1 MPPAPFGNHQVQ
13 GSAEVKTGP
22 CLKQKRGIAVRQ
34 APSGLKDLFYYYD
47 KRLLD
52 DLLRDLLANDDGY
65 DSYGYLRYHIY
76 TASIVWVG
84 NEQGPCPPKRTQ
96 ALFHKSVHL
105 VLSVNIYSK

>member
-13 GSAEVKTGP
+13 GSAELKAGP

-34 APSGLKDLFYYYD
+34 APSCLKDLFDYHD

-52 DLLRDLLANDDGY
+52 DLLCNLLANDDGY

-76 TASIVWVG
+76 TTSFKLVG

-96 ALFHKSVHL
+96 ALLHKSVHL